1 MKGLRGKKIVVG
13 VTGGIAAYKTPFIV
27 RSFIKA
33 GAEVRVILTSDAASF
48 VSPLTLSTLSKNE
61 VYTSFYKENHQWNN
75 HIEIA
80 LWADALLFAPLTANT
95 LSKFAHGLCDEL
107 LHAVYLSAKC
117 PVFFAPAMDLD
128 MYAHPTTRDN
138 IQRLKSYGAI
148 EIEAQEGELASGL
161 FGKGRMEEPEVI
173 VQRLHD
179 FFSSEQLFSGKKI
192 LITAG
197 PTYEPI
203 DPVRFVGNHSSG
215 KMGFEIAEAAA
226 NMGAEVILVSGPTT
240 MNIQHPN
247 VALVRVQTAL
257 EMLSACEKV
266 FDTVDVFIAAAAVA
280 DYRPNIVATEKI
292 KKEGEEMQIAMR
304 KNPDILQTLSLRKKT
319 QQKVIGFA
327 LETQNEIE
335 QARAKLERKKLD
347 MIVLNSL
354 RDEGAGFQTSTNK
367 VTFITENTI
376 EPQPLLPKTE
386 VARQLLI
393 KIDTL

>member
-27 RSFIKA
+27 RSLIKA
-33 GAEVRVILTSDAASF
+33 GAEVRVVLTSDAASF
-48 VSPLTLSTLSKNE
+48 VSPLALSTLSKNE
-61 VYTSFYKENHQWNN
+61 VYTSFYKENYQWNN
-75 HIEIA
+75 HVEIA

-107 LHAVYLSAKC
+107 LHAIYLSAKC

-128 MYAHPTTRDN
+128 MYAHPTTKEN
-138 IQRLKSYGAI
+138 IERLKSFGAI

-161 FGKGRMEEPEVI
+161 FGKGRMEEPEII
-173 VQRLHD
+173 VQRLND
-179 FFSSEQLFSGKKI
+179 YFESGQLFSGKKI

-197 PTYEPI
+197 PTHEPI

-226 NMGAEVILVSGPTT
+226 NMGAEVTLVSGPTT
-240 MNIQHPN
+240 LNLQHPN
-247 VALVRVQTAL
+247 VTLVRVQTAL
-257 EMLSACEKV
+257 EMLSSCERV
-266 FDTVDVFIAAAAVA
+266 FDIADVFIAAAAVA
-280 DYRPNIVATEKI
+280 DYRPKVVAAEKI
-292 KKEGEEMQIAMR
+292 KKAGEEMQVVME
-304 KNPDILQTLSLRKKT
+304 KNPDILQTLSCKKN
-319 QQKVIGFA
+319 QNQKVIGFA

-335 QARAKLERKKLD
+335 HAKAKLERKKLD

-367 VTFITENTI
+367 VTFITANTI
-376 EPQPLLPKTE
+376 EPQPLLSKTE
-386 VARQLLI
+386 VAKQLLI
-393 KIDTL
+393 KIHTL